1 MCAGKTYGQIIEVL
15 LVVAVGDAEVEVR
28 ELRLLHIIARI
39 GIDSAFKDPV
49 KREKVS
55 KPERSELLLAE
66 QPLVI

>member
-1 MCAGKTYGQIIEVL
+1 LFAKLQISEKVKPHPVVITL
-15 LVVAVGDAEVEVR
+15 LTQVE
-28 ELRLLHIIARI
+28 EIIPKWKI
-39 GIDSAFKDPV
+39 VPTKDVIDSAFKDPV